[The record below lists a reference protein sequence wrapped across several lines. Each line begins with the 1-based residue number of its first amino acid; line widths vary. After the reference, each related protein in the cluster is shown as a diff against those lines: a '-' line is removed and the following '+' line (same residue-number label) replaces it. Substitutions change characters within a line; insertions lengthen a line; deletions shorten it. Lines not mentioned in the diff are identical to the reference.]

1 MTKLVLTIL
10 ALLALFSVLRAY
22 PEATP
27 GLVRGVELHPGLV
40 EVGDGT
46 ATLGIGFGVMEK
58 SASQGS
64 FWNLLPLRIVYTT
77 GNRSVSIGLNG
88 LSFLLRGGM
97 NVGRLL
103 TVDAPRSGDVI
114 SIGGRVVVNS
124 RVDGDVWTL
133 GADVELGPGA
143 VVVGDVV
150 ALGGKVTNPSG
161 RAAVGGT
168 VSQLPDLKIPFL
180 GVLGTQFS
188 AQELG
193 FGRHLLGYVL
203 LGFALFLSTFYLP
216 AHSQAL
222 YQAMGPSWRP
232 ALLTLALSVVLIPLL
247 VVLLVISVIGV
258 FFLPIVVFLV
268 VLAAL
273 DGFLLLCARFGTLL
287 RGRSASSV
295 EPMHIFTSG
304 LLGLFL
310 IKLPALAGIILT
322 LLRSPAAA
330 KVGQGLQMLT
340 LIIVVAGLLYGF
352 GASLAHARVRQAK

>member
-22 PEATP
+22 PETTP
-27 GLVRGVELHPGLV
+27 GLLRGVELHPGLV
-40 EVGDGT
+40 EVSDGA

-58 SASQGS
+58 NGGQANL
-64 FWNLLPLRIVYTT
+64 WNLLPLRIVYAA
-77 GNRSVSIGLNG
+77 GNRSVSVGLNG

-97 NVGRLL
+97 NVGKLV
-103 TVDAPRSGDVI
+103 TVDSPRSGDVI

-143 VVVGDVV
+143 VVSGDVV
-150 ALGGKVTNPSG
+150 ALGGRVTNPSG
-161 RAAVGGT
+161 RASVIGT
-168 VSQLPDLKIPFL
+168 VNQLPDLKIPFL

-203 LGFALFLSTFYLP
+203 LGFALLLSTFYLP
-216 AHSQAL
+216 AHSQGL
-222 YQAMGPSWRP
+222 YQEMGPSWRP
-232 ALLTLALSVVLIPLL
+232 ALLTLALSVVIVPLL
-247 VVLLVISVIGV
+247 AVLLIVSVIGV

-273 DGFLLLCARFGTLL
+273 DGFLLLCARFGALL
-287 RGRSASSV
+287 RGGSASGGA
-295 EPMHIFTSG
+295 PLYIFTSG

-310 IKLPALAGIILT
+310 VELPALAGIILT
-322 LLRSPAAA
+322 LLRFPAAA

-340 LIIVVAGLLYGF
+340 LILVIAGMLYGF
-352 GASLAHARVRQAK
+352 GASLAHARVRRAK